1 MSWQGKPRL
10 LLSSALAVVMA
21 LTSSPAGA
29 ETLADAL
36 VTAYQSSPLLAAN
49 RAALRSLDE
58 SVPQARSS
66 RRPQLDV
73 SAGGSSSLEIES
85 IDEPV
90 HQLQAALN
98 ASLLLFDNGQ
108 SKAAIE
114 SARNSI
120 ASGRA
125 DLKDVE
131 QLVLFNAVQ
140 AYADVRRDEEFVRL
154 ASNDVQRLSET
165 LDATQ
170 NRFDVGEV
178 TRTDVSQSQSRLA
191 ASRSTLAGAEGSLD
205 VSREAYRSAVGVPPR
220 NLAPLPPIPAVP
232 KSLDAATQIGM
243 QRNPRIISAQFA
255 ERAAV
260 YDFDRARAAK
270 GLSIS
275 ATASAGVQRNNAQA
289 GLNGLQWDGDT
300 FGEIGLNASV
310 PLYSGGRDDSL
321 IRQAQAVLDQRRFE
335 VQDEGRTVTQSVGRA
350 WSELQVARASI
361 VARREQAEAARIAAE
376 GVAEEARL
384 GARSTLDVLDADQE
398 RLQAEAEIVQA
409 MRDEYVAAYGLL
421 QAMGLLTVEH
431 LKLGIETYDP
441 DVYFEK
447 VQAGPRGGYDTS
459 AVDRIRAR
467 WEQQ

>member
-1 MSWQGKPRL
+1 MGRRVKPRIL
-10 LLSSALAVVMA
+10 MSSALVALMA
-21 LTSSPAGA
+21 LTAAPAGA

-36 VTAYQSSPLLAAN
+36 VTAYQTSPLLAAN

-58 SVPQARSS
+58 GIPQARAN
-66 RRPQLDV
+66 RRPQLDL
-73 SAGGSSSLEIES
+73 SAGGETSAEVED
-85 IDEPV
+85 IDEPI

-108 SKAAIE
+108 TKAAIE

-125 DLKDVE
+125 DLKNVE
-131 QLVLFNAVQ
+131 QTVLFNAVQ
-140 AYADVRRDEEFVRL
+140 AYADVRRDEEFVKL

-165 LDATQ
+165 LDATR

-178 TRTDVSQSQSRLA
+178 TRTDVSQSESRLA
-191 ASRSTLAGAEGSLD
+191 ASRSTLASAQGSLD
-205 VSREAYRSAVGVPPR
+205 VSRESYRAAVGVPPR
-220 NLAPLPPIPAVP
+220 NLEVLPPLPALP
-232 KSLDAATQIGM
+232 KSLDEATNIGM
-243 QRNPRIISAQFA
+243 QRNPSIISAQFA

-260 YDFDRARAAK
+260 YDFDRAKAAK

-275 ATASAGVQRNNAQA
+275 ATASAGVQRNNSTVSFS
-289 GLNGLQWDGDT
+289 GPQWDGAT
-300 FGEIGLNASV
+300 FGQVGVNASI
-310 PLYSGGRDDSL
+310 PLYTGGRDDSL
-321 IRQAQAVLDQRRFE
+321 IRQAQAILEQRQHE
-335 VQDEGRTVTQSVGRA
+335 LQDEGRSVTESVGRA
-350 WSELQVARASI
+350 WSQLVVARASI

-409 MRDEYVAAYGLL
+409 KRDEYVAAYGLL

-431 LKLGIETYDP
+431 LKLGIETYNP
-441 DVYFEK
+441 DTYFEK
-447 VQAGPRGGYDTS
+447 IQNGPRGGYDTS

-467 WEQQ
+467 WEQ

>member
-1 MSWQGKPRL
+1 MVGRGKPRFL
-10 LLSSALAVVMA
+10 VSTALAVVMA
-21 LTSSPAGA
+21 LTSAPAGA

-36 VTAYQSSPLLAAN
+36 VTAYQTSPLLAAN

-58 SVPQARSS
+58 SVPQARSN
-66 RRPQLDV
+66 RRPQVDV
-73 SAGGSSSLEIES
+73 SVGGSTSTEVED
-85 IDEPV
+85 IDEPI

-125 DLKDVE
+125 DLVDVE

-140 AYADVRRDEEFVRL
+140 AYVDVRRDEEFVRL
-154 ASNDVQRLSET
+154 ATNDVQRLSET
-165 LDATQ
+165 LDATR

-191 ASRSTLAGAEGSLD
+191 ASRSTLAGAQGSLD
-205 VSREAYRSAVGVPPR
+205 VSREAYRAAVGVPPR
-220 NLAPLPPIPAVP
+220 NLSPLPKLPTLP
-232 KSLDAATQIGM
+232 KTLDEATQIGI

-255 ERAAV
+255 ERSAV

-270 GLSIS
+270 GLSVS
-275 ATASAGVQRNNAQA
+275 ATASAGVQRNNGTQSLR
-289 GLNGLQWDGDT
+289 GQVWDGNT
-300 FGEIGLNASV
+300 FGEVGLNASI
-310 PLYSGGRDDSL
+310 PLYTGGRDDSL
-321 IRQAQAVLDQRRFE
+321 IRQAQAVLDQRRHE
-335 VQDEGRTVTQSVGRA
+335 VQDEGRTVTQAVGRA
-350 WSELQVARASI
+350 WSELEVARASI
-361 VARREQAEAARIAAE
+361 VARREQAESARIAAE

-409 MRDEYVAAYGLL
+409 VRDEYVASYGLL

-441 DVYFEK
+441 NVSFEK